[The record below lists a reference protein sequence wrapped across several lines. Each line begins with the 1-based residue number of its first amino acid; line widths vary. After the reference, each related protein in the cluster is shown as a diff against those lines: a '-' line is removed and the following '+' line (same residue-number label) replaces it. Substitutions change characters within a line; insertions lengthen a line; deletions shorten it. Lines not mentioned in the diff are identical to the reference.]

1 MAYTIKHPD
10 GTTLLTLADS
20 KVDEKTTSLT
30 LIGKN
35 VPTYGEYYNN
45 NLIALLQ
52 NFASVDEPRSPL
64 LGQMW
69 YDVASGRVKIYDL
82 NDTFRPI
89 TGILVGESQ
98 PVELAEAD
106 FWYDTINE
114 QLFFSIDGQATQ
126 LIGPDYPVSLGNM
139 GWKYDILKDTDDTFH
154 SVGMLYNNNQLIGI
168 VSEDDFDLSVAQGGI
183 TTVKPGININTGIAG
198 VRFAGTA
205 TSADAIQG
213 ITIGELLK
221 NNVNEATSGSFSILN
236 NLGLAVGTNQ
246 NITLYVDS
254 ATNRGV
260 LQHNVADVDFRIRIT
275 DSIVGLKT
283 ALYFDS
289 TNSRLGIWNENPSY
303 PVDIIGNTRI
313 QGDLI
318 VLGGTTN
325 ITSTALQ
332 VNDKS
337 LELGYGLTLDFDAND
352 GGIILHGTTDHTV
365 LWKNNGTGWN
375 SNDNFNLTTSTFS
388 YQISGTNVIS
398 YTSLGNTI
406 ISAPSLSTVGTL
418 NYLKVDNVYINGNTV
433 SSTGTNETLYLSAI
447 GTGTVSASSYRITD
461 LSSPSNNTDAA
472 NKQYVDDQI
481 QQRVN
486 GPMVI
491 SMDVTNFAAPVEDS
505 ILTYLDLLLP
515 IQNPPG
521 DEVYNLSTGTRIRVL
536 CSEYSIN
543 KPSTLLNLNVA
554 TTTVDKGGVQNSQSV
569 LTAIAGTS
577 TQQTLVPSITYTIR
591 EYRVS
596 SGLVWLYNGII
607 T

>member
-20 KVDEKTTSLT
+20 KVDEKTTSLA

-69 YDVASGRVKIYDL
+69 YDVASGRVKVYDL

-89 TGILVGESQ
+89 TGILVGETQ
-98 PVELAEAD
+98 PIELASAD
-106 FWYDTINE
+106 FWYDTVNE
-114 QLFFSIDGQATQ
+114 QLFFSIDGQSVQ
-126 LIGPDYPVSLGNM
+126 LIGPNYPVSLGNM
-139 GWKYDILKDTDDTFH
+139 GWKYDSLKDTDNAYHT
-154 SVGMLYNNNQLIGI
+154 VGMLYNDDQLIGI
-168 VSEDDFDLSVAQGGI
+168 VSGDDFDLSSAKGGI
-183 TTVKPGININTGIAG
+183 TTVKPGINLNTGING
-198 VRFAGTA
+198 IRFAGTA
-205 TSADAIQG
+205 TSADSIQG
-213 ITIGELLK
+213 INITELLR
-221 NNVNEATSGSFSILN
+221 NNINEATSGSFSILN

-246 NITLYVDS
+246 NLTLYVDS
-254 ATNRGV
+254 ATNRGA

-275 DSIVGLKT
+275 DSVVGLKT

-289 TNSRLGIWNENPSY
+289 TNSRMGVWNENPSY

-318 VLGGTTN
+318 VVGGTTN

-332 VNDKS
+332 INDKNV
-337 LELGYGLTLDFDAND
+337 ELGYTLNTDAGAD
-352 GGIILHGTTDHTV
+352 GGGIILHGTTDHT
-365 LWKNNGTGWN
+365 LSWKNDGTGWN
-375 SNDNFNLTTSTFS
+375 SNDNFNLTATTFT
-388 YQISGTNVIS
+388 YQISGTSVIS
-398 YTSLGNTI
+398 YTGLGNTI
-406 ISAPSLSTVGTL
+406 VSAPSLSTVGTL
-418 NYLKVDNVYINGNTV
+418 NYLKVDNLYLNGNTV
-433 SSTGTNETLYLSAI
+433 SSTGTNETLYLSAV

-461 LSSPSNNTDAA
+461 VSSPSNSTDAT

-486 GPMVI
+486 GPMVL

-515 IQNPPG
+515 IQNSPG
-521 DEVYNLSTGTRIRVL
+521 DEVYNLSSGTRIRIL

-543 KPSTLLNLNVA
+543 QPSSLLNLNVA
-554 TTTVDKGGVQNSQSV
+554 STTVDKGGVQNSQSV
-569 LTAIAGTS
+569 LTAVAGTS
-577 TQQTLVPSITYTIR
+577 TQQTLVPSVTYTIR
-591 EYRVS
+591 EYRVD
-596 SGLVWLYNGII
+596 SGLAWTYNGII